1 VSGVVF
7 LPPRPKERRIQ
18 SAITCL
24 RSLVHRA
31 SVHGADCV
39 YPIGVTGLPPGE
51 LRVRSRRSRGQHIV
65 ELLGT
70 LDRRTREQL
79 VVALEE
85 ALEGDAEEIVLDLGD
100 LESIDHAGLDAVL
113 TAHLRASDQL
123 KVLVIVPGPGPVQ
136 RTLDDAGAP
145 FLYGVGQR
153 GRVAGRERSRGRRT
167 SLSAR
172 PGAHPHS
179 ARRFR

>member
-7 LPPRPKERRIQ
+7 LPPRPKQRRIQ

-24 RSLVHRA
+24 RSLLHRA
-31 SVHGADCV
+31 PAHGAAGV
-39 YPIGVTGLPPGE
+39 YPIGATDLAPGE
-51 LRVRSRRSRGQHIV
+51 LRLRSRQSRSRHV
-65 ELLGT
+65 VALSGT
-70 LDRRTREQL
+70 LDVRTREPL

-123 KVLVIVPGPGPVQ
+123 KVLVILPGPGPVQ
-136 RTLDDAGAP
+136 RALDDARAP
-145 FLYGVGQR
+145 FRYGVGKR

-167 SLSAR
+167 GLSAR
-172 PGAHPHS
+172 PGAQPHS
-179 ARRFR
+179 ARRSR